1 MLQLDRHHVNMDT
14 TLTALAVDAREAITT
29 PTAVGVDSVHACA
42 TVLTRVRRT
51 LVLICVDNSNASII
65 YI

>member
-1 MLQLDRHHVNMDT
+1 MDT

-29 PTAVGVDSVHACA
+29 PTAVGVDGVHACA
-42 TVLTRVRRT
+42 TVLARVRRT
-51 LVLICVDNSNASII
+51 LVLICIDNSNASII